1 MPRSLSTP
9 HATTS
14 AALAESRATRCDD
27 RKPSFMTGLL
37 RFKKFSSVTF
47 LTSGH

>member
-14 AALAESRATRCDD
+14 AALAAEDATDLVGID
-27 RKPSFMTGLL
+27 GEVN
-37 RFKKFSSVTF
+37 VTTPITIECCKGQF
-47 LTSGH
+47 RTLV